1 MRSFE
6 LPAGASRR
14 EQGRAHG
21 EQFRGEIAS
30 LAEIRLYLTC
40 RMGGGNRAQV
50 MALAEQHLPVLE
62 SYDRPLSDELV
73 GIAEGAALSPA
84 TIMVLNHYTDLRDHR
99 FERGAEV
106 ATDGCSTV
114 WALTRHGALCGQ
126 TWDMHASS
134 VPYVIMLHQPEQDGR
149 PSTWVLSLTGC
160 LGMAGMNS
168 HGVALCVNNLPAT
181 DARIGASWSAVVR
194 RALDQ
199 PSAQAA
205 RDALVAAPIGSGR
218 HFLVADADEA
228 FGVEV
233 SGTRRA
239 VVFASPTE
247 HRLAQSASPKE
258 NRLAQSSGERRH
270 YVHTNHSLDP
280 EIAARTQIA
289 PGATTLDR
297 FRFLEARLEARPPDG
312 PADLWALLGSE
323 EGYPRSVCS
332 NAATPEDPHGP
343 ATCGGLVMRPAA
355 AELDACA
362 GFTHCAR
369 PERFTP

>member
-1 MRSFE
+1 
-6 LPAGASRR
+6 
-14 EQGRAHG
+14 
-21 EQFRGEIAS
+21 
-30 LAEIRLYLTC
+30 
-40 RMGGGNRAQV
+40 MGGGNRAQV

-62 SYDRPLSDELV
+62 SYDRALSDELV

-114 WALTRHGALCGQ
+114 WARTRDGALCGQ

-149 PSTWVLSLTGC
+149 PSSWVLSLTGC

-168 HGVALCVNNLPAT
+168 HGLALCVNNLPAT
-181 DARIGASWSAVVR
+181 DARIGASWTAVVR

-218 HFLVADADEA
+218 HFLVADAEQA

-239 VVFASPTE
+239 VVF
-247 HRLAQSASPKE
+247 
-258 NRLAQSSGERRH
+258 SGDRRH

-280 EIAARTQIA
+280 VVAARTQIA

-297 FRFLEARLEARPPDG
+297 FRFLEARLEAGPPER
-312 PADLWALLGSE
+312 PADLWELLGSE

-332 NAATPEDPHGP
+332 NLATPEDPHGP

-355 AELDACA
+355 VEIDACA
-362 GFTHCAR
+362 GFTHGAR

>member
-6 LPAGASRR
+6 LPAGTSRR

-21 EQFRGEIAS
+21 EAFRGEIAS
-30 LAEIRLYLTC
+30 LAEIRLFLTC

-50 MALAEQHLPVLE
+50 MELAERHLPVLE
-62 SYDRPLSDELV
+62 RFDRALREELA
-73 GIAEGAALSPA
+73 GIAEGAGLSPA
-84 TIMVLNHYTDLRDHR
+84 AVMVLNHYTDLRDHR
-99 FERGAEV
+99 FDREAGV
-106 ATDGCSTV
+106 SATDGCSTV
-114 WALTRHGALCGQ
+114 WTRTPDGAPLCGQ
-126 TWDMHASS
+126 TWDMHQSS
-134 VPYVIMLHQPEQDGR
+134 VPYVLMLRQPEQDGR
-149 PSTWVLSLTGC
+149 PAAWVLSLTGC
-160 LGMAGMNS
+160 LGMAGMNQ

-181 DARIGASWSAVVR
+181 DARIGAAWTAVVR

-205 RDALVAAPIGSGR
+205 RDALMSAPTGSGR
-218 HFLVADADEA
+218 HFLVADAEQA

-239 VVFASPTE
+239 VVF
-247 HRLAQSASPKE
+247 
-258 NRLAQSSGERRH
+258 SGQRRH

-297 FRFLEARLEARPPDG
+297 FRFLEAALESGPPAG
-312 PADLWALLGSE
+312 PAELWELLGSE

-332 NAATPEDPHGP
+332 NGATPEDPHGP

-355 AELDACA
+355 VEIDAVA
-362 GFTHCAR
+362 GFTHRAR